1 MSMMKKEFPLFF
13 YNSFCIGWNRI
24 SVSLLAY
31 FFSGGLPSSFIES
44 PPL

>member
-13 YNSFCIGWNRI
+13 IIHFVLVGI

-31 FFSGGLPSSFIES
+31 FFSGVLPSSFTES